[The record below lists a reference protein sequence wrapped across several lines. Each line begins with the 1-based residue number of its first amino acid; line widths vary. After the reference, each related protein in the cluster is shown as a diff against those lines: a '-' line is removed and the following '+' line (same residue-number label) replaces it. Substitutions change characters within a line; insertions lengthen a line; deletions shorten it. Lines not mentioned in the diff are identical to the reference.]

1 MSQGTFGNPEVVQE
15 ELDILLI
22 GGGMACCG
30 AAYEIMRWAEAA
42 KAETG
47 VELKIKLVDKAAMDR
62 SGAVAQGLSAINTY
76 IGTEQDPA
84 DYARMVSN
92 DLMGITRDDL
102 AYDLGRHV
110 DESVHLFEEWG
121 LPIWK
126 TDAEGVRHDGAE
138 SQREG
143 LPALKDGGKPV
154 RSGKWQIMI
163 NGESYKW
170 IVAEAAKKALG
181 LDRIQERVF
190 IVKLVN
196 DKSDPQRIAGAVGFS
211 VRENRIYVYKA
222 KAILLAAGGC
232 VNLFRPRSVG
242 EGTGRAWYPVWNA
255 GSTYAMAA
263 EAGAEL
269 TMMENRFVPAR
280 FKDGYGPV
288 GAWFL
293 LFKAKAVN
301 AYGEDYMTRN
311 KALLDQYPPYGQAAV
326 PASCLRNHLMLKEM
340 KEGRGPIYMDTVTA
354 LAKLRESLTP
364 KEVKHLEAEAW
375 EDFLDM
381 CIGQCGIWVGENIEP
396 EKKMSELIPTE
407 PYLLGSHSGCCGIW
421 VSGPNDLG
429 APTAQEGEYDNVP
442 AHLPRGWNWGYRSM
456 TTVKGLFT
464 AGDGVGASG
473 HKFSSGSHAEGRLA
487 AKAMVRFA
495 LDNKEWKPELDTPA
509 AELAEQIYKPVRNF
523 LEHKDY
529 TTAIDINPNYISPK
543 MLQFRLQKI
552 MDEYVAGVATYYN
565 TNEVML
571 KVAEEKLELLK
582 EDAAKMRA
590 KDLHELL
597 RAWENY
603 HRVLTAEAHMKHI
616 QFREESRYPG
626 FYYRT
631 DKNFVDEENWKCFVN
646 SVYDK
651 GSKKWTCFKRKH
663 VDLVDKSKLFKAP
676 AAPAKSPEPAMA
688 K

>member
-1 MSQGTFGNPEVVQE
+1 MAEFGNPEVIE
-15 ELDILLI
+15 EEVDILLI

-30 AAYEIMRWAEAA
+30 AAYEIMRWIEG
-42 KAETG
+42 TD
-47 VELKIKLVDKAAMDR
+47 LKVKLIDKAAMDR

-76 IGTEQDPA
+76 LGDQDPA
-84 DYARMVSN
+84 DYARMVAN

-110 DESVHLFEEWG
+110 DDSVQLFEEWG

-126 TDAEGVRHDGAE
+126 QPGDEDK
-138 SQREG
+138 S
-143 LPALKDGGKPV
+143 LKDGGKPV

-181 LDRIQERVF
+181 TDKIQERVF

-196 DKSDPQRIAGAVGFS
+196 DKNDPERVSGAIGFS
-211 VRENRIYVYKA
+211 VREHKIYVYKF
-222 KAILLAAGGC
+222 KACLLAAGGC

-293 LFKAKAVN
+293 LFKAKATN
-301 AYGEDYMTRN
+301 AFGEVYMDKN
-311 KALLDQYPPYGQAAV
+311 KAMLNDYPPYGQAAV
-326 PASCLRNHLMLKEM
+326 PASCLRNHLMMHEM
-340 KEGRGPIYMDTVTA
+340 KEGRGPIYMDTPTA
-354 LAKLRESLTP
+354 LAKLAETMTP
-364 KEVKHLEAEAW
+364 KEIKHLEAEAW

-381 CIGQCGIWVGENIEP
+381 CIGQAGVWAGENIEP
-396 EKKMSELIPTE
+396 EKKPSELMPTE

-421 VSGPNDLG
+421 VSGPTDLG
-429 APTAQEGEYDNVP
+429 APAE
-442 AHLPRGWNWGYRSM
+442 WSWGYRSM

-473 HKFSSGSHAEGRLA
+473 HKFSSGSHAEGRIA
-487 AKAMVRFA
+487 AKAMVKFA
-495 LDNKEWKPELDTPA
+495 LDNKDWKPELDTSVD
-509 AELAEQIYKPVRNF
+509 ELVEEIYKPVRTF

-529 TTAIDINPNYISPK
+529 TTAIDINPHYITPK

-552 MDEYVAGVATYYN
+552 MDEYCAGVATWYQ
-565 TNEVML
+565 TNAHML
-571 KVAEEKLELLK
+571 QVCEDKLEMLK
-582 EDAAKMRA
+582 EDAVKMRA

-603 HRVLTAEAHMKHI
+603 HRIITAEAHMKHI

-626 FYYRT
+626 FYYRM
-631 DKNFVDEENWKCFVN
+631 DYNFVDEENWKCFVN
-646 SVYDK
+646 STYDRK
-651 GSKKWTCFKRKH
+651 SKKWALKKVPH
-663 VDLVDKSKLFKAP
+663 VDLVSKPTTK
-676 AAPAKSPEPAMA
+676 
-688 K
+688 

>member
-1 MSQGTFGNPEVVQE
+1 MAGTFDKPEVVQE
-15 ELDILLI
+15 DLDILMI

-30 AAYEIMRWAEAA
+30 TGYEIMRWAEAL

-47 VELKIKLVDKAAMDR
+47 KDLKIKLVDKAAMDR
-62 SGAVAQGLSAINTY
+62 SGAVAMGLSAINTY
-76 IGTEQDPA
+76 IGDKQDPA

-102 AYDLGRHV
+102 AYDLGRNV
-110 DESVHLFEEWG
+110 DDSVHMFEEWG

-126 TDAEGVRHDGAE
+126 TAPDGVRHDGADAIK
-138 SQREG
+138 EG
-143 LPALKDGGKPV
+143 LPLLKDGGQPV

-190 IVKLVN
+190 IVKLIN
-196 DKSDPQRIAGAVGFS
+196 DKNDPSRIAGAVGFS
-211 VRENRIYVYKA
+211 VRENKIYVYKA
-222 KAILLAAGGC
+222 KAIMLAAGGC
-232 VNLFRPRSVG
+232 VNIFRPRSVG

-255 GSTYAMAA
+255 GSTYSMAA

-293 LFKAKAVN
+293 LFKARAAN
-301 AYGEDYMTRN
+301 AYGEDYMTKN
-311 KALLDQYPPYGQAAV
+311 KDMLNDYPPYGQAAV

-340 KEGRGPIYMDTVTA
+340 KEGRGPIWMDTVTA
-354 LAKLRESLTP
+354 LANLAKTLSP

-381 CIGQCGIWVGENIEP
+381 CIGQCGVWVGENIEP
-396 EKKMSELIPTE
+396 EKKMSELMPTE

-421 VSGPNDLG
+421 VSGPTDVG
-429 APTAQEGEYDNVP
+429 APTTEELPGVP
-442 AHLPRGWNWGYRSM
+442 AHLPSGWNWGYRSM

-473 HKFSSGSHAEGRLA
+473 HKFSSGSHAEGRMA
-487 AKAMVRFA
+487 AKAMVKYCI
-495 LDNKEWKPELDTPA
+495 DNADFTPELDTTVE
-509 AELAEQIYKPVRNF
+509 ELAEAIWKPARNF

-529 TTAIDINPNYISPK
+529 TTAIDVNPHYITPK

-552 MDEYVAGVATYYN
+552 MDEYVAGCATYYN
-565 TNEVML
+565 TNDKML
-571 KVAEEKLELLK
+571 EVAEEKLGMLK
-582 EDAAKMRA
+582 EDAQKMRA

-603 HRVLTAEAHMKHI
+603 HRILTAEAHMKHI

-631 DKNFVDEENWKCFVN
+631 DKNFVDETNWHCFVN
-646 SVYDK
+646 SIYDK
-651 GSKKWTCFKRKH
+651 KTKTWTCFKRKH
-663 VDLVDKSKLFKAP
+663 VDLIDKSKLFKA
-676 AAPAKSPEPAMA
+676 AAPH
-688 K
+688 

>member
-1 MSQGTFGNPEVVQE
+1 MAGTFDKPEVVQE

-30 AAYEIMRWAEAA
+30 TAYEMMRWAEAV

-47 VELKIKLVDKAAMDR
+47 KELKIKLVDKAAMDR
-62 SGAVAQGLSAINTY
+62 SGAVAMGLSAINTY
-76 IGTEQDPA
+76 IGDKQDPA

-102 AYDLGRHV
+102 AYDVGRNV
-110 DESVHLFEEWG
+110 DDSVHLFEEWG

-126 TDAEGVRHDGAE
+126 TDASGVRHDGADAIK
-138 SQREG
+138 EG
-143 LPALKDGGKPV
+143 LPTLKDGGQPV

-190 IVKLVN
+190 VVHLIN
-196 DKSDPQRIAGAVGFS
+196 DKNDPTRVAGAAGFS
-211 VRENRIYVYKA
+211 VRENKIYIYKA
-222 KAILLAAGGC
+222 KAIMLAAGGC
-232 VNLFRPRSVG
+232 VNIFRPRSVG

-263 EAGAEL
+263 EAGAEM

-293 LFKAKAVN
+293 LFKAKAAN
-301 AYGEDYMTRN
+301 AYGEDYMTKN
-311 KALLDQYPPYGQAAV
+311 KEMLNDYPPYGQAAV

-340 KEGRGPIYMDTVTA
+340 KEGRGPIWMDTVTA
-354 LAKLRESLTP
+354 LAKLRETLSP

-381 CIGQCGIWVGENIEP
+381 CIGQCGVWVGENIEP
-396 EKKMSELIPTE
+396 EKKMSELMPTE

-421 VSGPNDLG
+421 VSGPTDVG
-429 APTAQEGEYDNVP
+429 APTDETEAGVP
-442 AHLPRGWNWGYRSM
+442 AHLPKGWNWGYRSM

-487 AKAMVRFA
+487 AKAMVKYC
-495 LDNKEWKPELDTPA
+495 LDNADLKLEFDETT
-509 AELAEQIYKPVRNF
+509 EQIAEAIWKPVRTF
-523 LEHKDY
+523 LEFKDY
-529 TTAIDINPNYISPK
+529 TTAIDVNPNYITPK

-552 MDEYVAGVATYYN
+552 MDEYVAGCATYYN
-565 TNEVML
+565 TNDKML
-571 KVAEEKLELLK
+571 AVAEEKLEMLK
-582 EDAAKMRA
+582 EDAQKMRA

-603 HRVLTAEAHMKHI
+603 HRILTAEAHMKHI

-631 DKNFVDEENWKCFVN
+631 D
-646 SVYDK
+646 
-651 GSKKWTCFKRKH
+651 
-663 VDLVDKSKLFKAP
+663 
-676 AAPAKSPEPAMA
+676 
-688 K
+688 

>member
-1 MSQGTFGNPEVVQE
+1 MAGTFEAPEVVHE

-30 AAYEIMRWAEAA
+30 TAYEMMRWAEAV
-42 KAETG
+42 KAESG
-47 VELKIKLVDKAAMDR
+47 KDLKIKLVDKAALDR

-76 IGTEQDPA
+76 IGPDLDPA

-102 AYDLGRHV
+102 TYDLGRVV
-110 DESVHLFEEWG
+110 DDSVHLFEEWG

-126 TDAEGVRHDGAE
+126 TDADGVRHDGAE
-138 SQREG
+138 AQKEG
-143 LPALKDGGKPV
+143 LAALKDGGKPV

-181 LDRIQERVF
+181 LSRIEERVF
-190 IVKLVN
+190 IVHLIN
-196 DKSDPQRIAGAVGFS
+196 DKNDPSRIAGAAGFS
-211 VRENRIYVYKA
+211 VRENKIYIYKA
-222 KAILLAAGGC
+222 KAVMLAAGGC

-242 EGTGRAWYPVWNA
+242 EGSGRAWYPVWNA

-263 EAGAEL
+263 EAGAEM

-293 LFKAKAVN
+293 LFKAKATN
-301 AYGEDYMTRN
+301 AYGEDYMVKN
-311 KALLDQYPPYGQAAV
+311 KEMLNDYPPYGQAAV

-340 KEGRGPIYMDTVTA
+340 KDGHGPIYMDTVTA
-354 LAKLRESLTP
+354 LAKLRETLTP
-364 KEVKHLEAEAW
+364 KEVKHLEAEAS

-396 EKKMSELIPTE
+396 EKKMSELMPTE

-421 VSGPNDLG
+421 VSGPTDLG
-429 APTAQEGEYDNVP
+429 APTSEEYDGVP
-442 AHLPRGWNWGYRSM
+442 AHLPKGWNWGYRSM

-487 AKAMVRFA
+487 AKAMIKYC
-495 LDNKEWKPELDTPA
+495 LDNADFKLEFDETDA
-509 AELAEQIYKPVRNF
+509 QIAETIWKPVRTF
-523 LEHKDY
+523 LAHKDY
-529 TTAIDINPNYISPK
+529 TTAIDVNPHYITPK
-543 MLQFRLQKI
+543 MLQMRLQKI
-552 MDEYVAGVATYYN
+552 MDEYVAGCSTYYN
-565 TNEVML
+565 TNDKML
-571 KVAEEKLELLK
+571 AVAEEKLELLK
-582 EDAAKMRA
+582 EDSQKLRA

-603 HRVLTAEAHMKHI
+603 HRILTAEAHMKHI

-631 DKNFVDEENWKCFVN
+631 DKNFVDEENWHCFVN

-651 GSKKWTCFKRKH
+651 HSKKWTCFKRKH
-663 VDLVDKSKLFKAP
+663 VDLVDKSKLFKA
-676 AAPAKSPEPAMA
+676 AAPH
-688 K
+688 